1 MPRLIDHD
9 AREREIAEAAL
20 DVLGREGLA
29 GLSVRGVAA
38 EAGLAVA
45 SLRRAFPTQNAL
57 RHYCLDL
64 IRARA
69 AARIE
74 AVQADGTAWAAGV
87 LRELLPLDAERRL
100 ELVAQL
106 QLGVLA
112 LTDES
117 LRPAGEGLVADVRAV
132 CAVAVAELE
141 RTGGVR
147 PHVAMRDVVDE
158 LHAFLDGLALQAL
171 LSPAAS
177 TPAVV
182 EARLDGYL
190 ERLRAAP

>member
-9 AREREIAEAAL
+9 AREREIAAAAL
-20 DVLGREGLA
+20 TVLGRDGL
-29 GLSVRGVAA
+29 GGMSVRAVAT

-57 RHYCLDL
+57 RRYCLDL

-69 AARIE
+69 AGRVARAEGEGRPI
-74 AVQADGTAWAAGV
+74 VVTV
-87 LRELLPLDAERRL
+87 LEELLPLDADRRL

-112 LTDES
+112 LTDDT
-117 LRPAGEGLVADVRAV
+117 LREASAALTADVGSV
-132 CAVAVAELE
+132 CRWAIGELE
-141 RTGGVR
+141 RADALPPGSSTDHRAG
-147 PHVAMRDVVDE
+147 E

-171 LSPAAS
+171 LAPDANPAA
-177 TPAVV
+177 AV
-182 EARLDGYL
+182 EKRLNAYL
-190 ERLRAAP
+190 DRLCVS